1 MHSQCQNSVLQRK
14 ENTDTEIGSMAV
26 SVIEKEIEIV
36 TTIEIERKAIRVVTR
51 ATNTVSMT
59 NTIDATALA
68 PAVVIATTRGT
79 KSTRNTR
86 GGKKSTTL
94 RLTPPGTKLAKSH
107 NFM

>member
-1 MHSQCQNSVLQRK
+1 
-14 ENTDTEIGSMAV
+14 MAV

-86 GGKKSTTL
+86 EGTETRGQGLVLDLLITKAIAPRCIEATPLNLNLINKFGL
-94 RLTPPGTKLAKSH
+94 LTR
-107 NFM
+107 